1 MNCEVRS
8 AECGAS
14 PAEASFEPHI
24 SKPETARR
32 LNCGLRTLDAWMKRG
47 LIPYY
52 KIGRHVSFVW
62 SEVQEHLRNNCR
74 INRGGSVPDR
84 RNG

>member
-1 MNCEVRS
+1 MKKEILQLNKTADHNGS
-8 AECGAS
+8 
-14 PAEASFEPHI
+14 EAHI
-24 SKPETARR
+24 SKRETARR
-32 LNCGLRTLDAWMKRG
+32 LNCGLRTLDEWMKRG

-74 INRGGSVPDR
+74 INRGGSTH
-84 RNG
+84 